1 MGIHSTTMATYAV
14 RNQHQLG
21 DFLVTSDKAK
31 LKLGKP
37 GNKARINMNS
47 LRQDQ
52 LNASILSLDNSSG
65 YSTLTGSEGI
75 TNLNYVKNRNTAKK
89 ERRKDPVDNAKFQGN
104 VKNSRSASRSP
115 KSKTR
120 QELKQKENI
129 RNEETNVVAMDLDED
144 TEEDKRKSLNL
155 QADIEK
161 EQEYQNQMN
170 LIYNSPDYFDQYS
183 SDLLYRPECH
193 NQILLDP
200 QILLLQNPPM
210 YFIAEPQR
218 HFENQLLYFPPVDS
232 LSSSS
237 SSSSDLSDSASS
249 SSYDLSDSAS
259 SSCSENSEDESSQSS
274 QDCHNYSYCSENY
287 ENNVPIELDE
297 ELNNLV
303 LSIIAD

>member
-1 MGIHSTTMATYAV
+1 MG
-14 RNQHQLG
+14 
-21 DFLVTSDKAK
+21 SDKAK
-31 LKLGKP
+31 LRLGKP

-47 LRQDQ
+47 LRQNQ
-52 LNASILSLDNSSG
+52 LSASILSLDNSSG

-120 QELKQKENI
+120 QELKQKEII

-170 LIYNSPDYFDQYS
+170 LIFNSPDYFDQYS

-200 QILLLQNPPM
+200 QILLLQNSPM

-232 LSSSS
+232 PSPSSSS
-237 SSSSDLSDSASS
+237 SFSSSDLSDSASS
-249 SSYDLSDSAS
+249 S
-259 SSCSENSEDESSQSS
+259 CSEDESSQSS
-274 QDCHNYSYCSENY
+274 QDYHNYRYCSEND

>member
-1 MGIHSTTMATYAV
+1 MGIHSSTMATYAV

-37 GNKARINMNS
+37 GNKARTNMNS

-52 LNASILSLDNSSG
+52 LNASIFSLDNSSG

-75 TNLNYVKNRNTAKK
+75 TNLNYVKNKNTAKK
-89 ERRKDPVDNAKFQGN
+89 ERRKDQVDNAKFQGN
-104 VKNSRSASRSP
+104 GKYSRSASRSP
-115 KSKTR
+115 KSKAR
-120 QELKQKENI
+120 KELKQKENV
-129 RNEETNVVAMDLDED
+129 RNEETKVVEMDLDED
-144 TEEDKRKSLNL
+144 TEEGKRKSLNL
-155 QADIEK
+155 QAGIEK

-170 LIYNSPDYFDQYS
+170 MIYNNPSYFDQYS

-193 NQILLDP
+193 NPQQERLILDP
-200 QILLLQNPPM
+200 QMLLQNPPM

-218 HFENQLLYFPPVDS
+218 HFENQLLYFPSVD
-232 LSSSS
+232 

-249 SSYDLSDSAS
+249 S
-259 SSCSENSEDESSQSS
+259 CSETSEDESSQSS
-274 QDCHNYSYCSENY
+274 GDYHNYRYSSEDD

>member
-1 MGIHSTTMATYAV
+1 MGSQRPNMATQTV

-21 DFLVTSDKAK
+21 DFFFSSDLAK
-31 LKLGKP
+31 LRLGKS
-37 GNKARINMNS
+37 GNRNKARINMNKLSSSISS
-47 LRQDQ
+47 LE
-52 LNASILSLDNSSG
+52 ISSG
-65 YSTLTGSEGI
+65 CSTLSGTEGI
-75 TNLNYVKNRNTAKK
+75 TNLNYVKNKNTK
-89 ERRKDPVDNAKFQGN
+89 ERRKEQVDNAKFHGN
-104 VKNSRSASRSP
+104 GKSSRSASKSP

-120 QELKQKENI
+120 KELKQKENT
-129 RNEETNVVAMDLDED
+129 RNEETKVVAMDLEED

-155 QADIEK
+155 QAEIEK

-170 LIYNSPDYFDQYS
+170 MIYNNPSYFDQYS

-193 NQILLDP
+193 NPQQERLILDP
-200 QILLLQNPPM
+200 QMLLQNPPM

-218 HFENQLLYFPPVDS
+218 HFENQLLYFPSVD
-232 LSSSS
+232 

-249 SSYDLSDSAS
+249 S
-259 SSCSENSEDESSQSS
+259 CSETSEDESSQSS
-274 QDCHNYSYCSENY
+274 GDYHNYRYSSEDD

>member
-1 MGIHSTTMATYAV
+1 MGIESPTMATYTV

-31 LKLGKP
+31 LRLGKP

-52 LNASILSLDNSSG
+52 LSASILSLDNSSG
-65 YSTLTGSEGI
+65 YSTLTGTEGI
-75 TNLNYVKNRNTAKK
+75 TNLNYVKNKNTAKK
-89 ERRKDPVDNAKFQGN
+89 ERRKEQVDNVKFQGN
-104 VKNSRSASRSP
+104 GKCSSRSASRSP

-120 QELKQKENI
+120 KELKQKENI
-129 RNEETNVVAMDLDED
+129 RNEETKVVAMDLDED
-144 TEEDKRKSLNL
+144 TEEDRRKSLNL
-155 QADIEK
+155 QAEIEK

-170 LIYNSPDYFDQYS
+170 MINNNPNYFDQYS
-183 SDLLYRPECH
+183 SDLLYRPEFH
-193 NQILLDP
+193 NPQQDQCLLDP
-200 QILLLQNPPM
+200 QILLQNPPM
-210 YFIAEPQR
+210 YYMAEPQR

-232 LSSSS
+232 SSSS
-237 SSSSDLSDSASS
+237 SSTS
-249 SSYDLSDSAS
+249 DLSDSAS
-259 SSCSENSEDESSQSS
+259 SSCSETSEDESSHSS
-274 QDCHNYSYCSENY
+274 QVYHNYRYCSEND

>member
-1 MGIHSTTMATYAV
+1 MGSQRPNMATQTV

-21 DFLVTSDKAK
+21 DFFFSSDLAK
-31 LKLGKP
+31 LRLGKS
-37 GNKARINMNS
+37 GNRNKARINMNKLSSSISS
-47 LRQDQ
+47 LE
-52 LNASILSLDNSSG
+52 ISSG
-65 YSTLTGSEGI
+65 CSTLSGTEGI
-75 TNLNYVKNRNTAKK
+75 TNLNYVKNKNTK
-89 ERRKDPVDNAKFQGN
+89 ERRKEQVDNAKFHGN
-104 VKNSRSASRSP
+104 GKSSRSASKSP

-120 QELKQKENI
+120 KELKQKENT
-129 RNEETNVVAMDLDED
+129 RNEETKVVAMDLEED

-155 QADIEK
+155 QAEIEK

-170 LIYNSPDYFDQYS
+170 MIYNNPSYFDQYS

-193 NQILLDP
+193 NPQQERLMMDP
-200 QILLLQNPPM
+200 QMLLQNPPM

-218 HFENQLLYFPPVDS
+218 HFENQLLYFPSVD
-232 LSSSS
+232 

-249 SSYDLSDSAS
+249 S
-259 SSCSENSEDESSQSS
+259 CSETSEDESSQSS
-274 QDCHNYSYCSENY
+274 GDYHNYRYSSEDD

>member
-1 MGIHSTTMATYAV
+1 MGIHSSTMATYAV

-47 LRQDQ
+47 LRQDR
-52 LNASILSLDNSSG
+52 LNASIFSLDNSSG

-75 TNLNYVKNRNTAKK
+75 TNLNYVKNKNTAKK
-89 ERRKDPVDNAKFQGN
+89 ERRKDQVDNAKFQGSG
-104 VKNSRSASRSP
+104 KYSRSASKSP
-115 KSKTR
+115 KSKAR
-120 QELKQKENI
+120 KELKQKENV
-129 RNEETNVVAMDLDED
+129 RNEETKVVEMDLDED

-155 QADIEK
+155 QAEIEK

-170 LIYNSPDYFDQYS
+170 MIYNNPSYFDQYS

-193 NQILLDP
+193 NPQQDHLILDP
-200 QILLLQNPPM
+200 QMLLQNPPM

-218 HFENQLLYFPPVDS
+218 HFENQLLYFPSVD
-232 LSSSS
+232 

-249 SSYDLSDSAS
+249 S
-259 SSCSENSEDESSQSS
+259 CSETSEDESSQFSG
-274 QDCHNYSYCSENY
+274 DYHNYRYSSEDD

>member
-1 MGIHSTTMATYAV
+1 MGIQSPTMATHTV

-31 LKLGKP
+31 LRLGKP

-47 LRQDQ
+47 LRQNQ
-52 LNASILSLDNSSG
+52 LSASILSLDNSSG

-232 LSSSS
+232 PSPSSSSSS

-249 SSYDLSDSAS
+249 S
-259 SSCSENSEDESSQSS
+259 CSEASEDESSQSS
-274 QDCHNYSYCSENY
+274 EDYHNYRYCSEND

>member
-1 MGIHSTTMATYAV
+1 MATYTV

-31 LKLGKP
+31 LRLGKP

-52 LNASILSLDNSSG
+52 LSASILSLDNSSG
-65 YSTLTGSEGI
+65 YSTLAGSEGI

-89 ERRKDPVDNAKFQGN
+89 ERRKDPVDNAKFHGN
-104 VKNSRSASRSP
+104 AKNSRSASRSP

-120 QELKQKENI
+120 QELKPKENI

-155 QADIEK
+155 QAEIEK

-170 LIYNSPDYFDQYS
+170 MIYNNPDYFNQYS
-183 SDLLYRPECH
+183 SDLLYKPECH

-200 QILLLQNPPM
+200 QILLLQYPPM

-218 HFENQLLYFPPVDS
+218 HFENQLLYFSHVDC
-232 LSSSS
+232 LPSSSS
-237 SSSSDLSDSASS
+237 SPSPSSFSSSSSSPSSSDLSDSG
-249 SSYDLSDSAS
+249 S
-259 SSCSENSEDESSQSS
+259 SSCSEASEDESSQSS
-274 QDCHNYSYCSENY
+274 QDYHSYGYCSEND

>member
-1 MGIHSTTMATYAV
+1 MATQTV

-21 DFLVTSDKAK
+21 DFFFSSDLAK
-31 LKLGKP
+31 LRLGKS
-37 GNKARINMNS
+37 GNRNKARINMNKLSSSISS
-47 LRQDQ
+47 LE
-52 LNASILSLDNSSG
+52 ISSG
-65 YSTLTGSEGI
+65 CSTLSGTEGI
-75 TNLNYVKNRNTAKK
+75 TNLNYVKNKNTAKK
-89 ERRKDPVDNAKFQGN
+89 ERRKEQVDNAKFHGN
-104 VKNSRSASRSP
+104 GKSSRSASKSP

-120 QELKQKENI
+120 KELKQKENT
-129 RNEETNVVAMDLDED
+129 RNEETKVVAMDLEED

-155 QADIEK
+155 QAEIEK

-170 LIYNSPDYFDQYS
+170 MIYNNPSYFDQYS

-193 NQILLDP
+193 NPQQDRLILDP
-200 QILLLQNPPM
+200 QMLLQNPPM

-218 HFENQLLYFPPVDS
+218 HFENQLLYFPSVD
-232 LSSSS
+232 

-249 SSYDLSDSAS
+249 S
-259 SSCSENSEDESSQSS
+259 CSETSEDESSQSS
-274 QDCHNYSYCSENY
+274 GDYHNYRYSSEDD

>member
-1 MGIHSTTMATYAV
+1 MGIQSPTMATHTV

-31 LKLGKP
+31 LRLGKP

-47 LRQDQ
+47 LRQNQ
-52 LNASILSLDNSSG
+52 LSASILSLDNSSG

-161 EQEYQNQMN
+161 EQEKQNQMN

-218 HFENQLLYFPPVDS
+218 HFENQLLHFPPVDS
-232 LSSSS
+232 LSSSPSPSFSPSSSPS
-237 SSSSDLSDSASS
+237 SSSSDLSDS
-249 SSYDLSDSAS
+249 
-259 SSCSENSEDESSQSS
+259 SEDESSQSS
-274 QDCHNYSYCSENY
+274 EYYHNYRYCSEND